1 MKCPCATSRW
11 PVRQNRLPGGE
22 YLVNLSCI
30 GCHGAVD
37 ANGNP
42 SGELPLSGGWDIATA
57 EGFGFA
63 GDMVTEN
70 LTPGGKLAGY
80 SDGELFRV
88 LRYGLNQ
95 DGDLLAFMP
104 LLPYAQLSDADTEAI
119 IAYLRSQPPVEQS
132 VTTGDKLTF
141 VGTVF
146 YGVGIFGTPDPGTA
160 TVTAPPEGI
169 TAEYGQ
175 YVAKFYALRT
185 TLNKILMKSCSRS
198 IL

>member
-1 MKCPCATSRW
+1 M
-11 PVRQNRLPGGE
+11 
-22 YLVNLSCI
+22 
-30 GCHGAVD
+30 D

-42 SGELPLSGGWDIATA
+42 SGELPLSGGWDITAA

-119 IAYLRSQPPVEQS
+119 IAYLRSQPPVEQP

-141 VGTVF
+141 VGAVF
-146 YGVGIFGTPDPGTA
+146 YGAGIFGTPDPGTA
-160 TVTAPPEGI
+160 SVTAPPEGI

>member
-1 MKCPCATSRW
+1 M
-11 PVRQNRLPGGE
+11 N
-22 YLVNLSCI
+22 
-30 GCHGAVD
+30 

-42 SGELPLSGGWDIATA
+42 SGELPLSGGWNIAAA

-70 LTPGGKLAGY
+70 LTPGGKLADY

-88 LRYGLNQ
+88 LRYGPNQ

-104 LLPYAQLSDADTEAI
+104 LLP
-119 IAYLRSQPPVEQS
+119 
-132 VTTGDKLTF
+132 
-141 VGTVF
+141 
-146 YGVGIFGTPDPGTA
+146 
-160 TVTAPPEGI
+160 EGI
-169 TAEYGQ
+169 TSEYGQ

-185 TLNKILMKSCSRS
+185 TLNKIFMKPCSRS

>member
-1 MKCPCATSRW
+1 M
-11 PVRQNRLPGGE
+11 
-22 YLVNLSCI
+22 
-30 GCHGAVD
+30 D

-42 SGELPLSGGWDIATA
+42 SGELPLSGGWDITAA

-119 IAYLRSQPPVEQS
+119 IAYLRSQPPVEQP

-141 VGTVF
+141 VGAVF
-146 YGVGIFGTPDPGTA
+146 MALAFLAHQTQELPVLPRRRRVLRPNTA
-160 TVTAPPEGI
+160 NTSPS
-169 TAEYGQ
+169 
-175 YVAKFYALRT
+175 FMHYALR
-185 TLNKILMKSCSRS
+185 
-198 IL
+198 